1 MPIMPII
8 PIILIINFGKGCSTK
23 SSFIKSAP
31 DGANLKQIGFKIK
44 RKSPFGRE
52 IEQITTKSNKKG
64 FVQFV

>member
-1 MPIMPII
+1 MSTMPII
-8 PIILIINFGKGCSTK
+8 QIINFSKGRSTK
-23 SSFIKSAP
+23 SSFIKSAS

-64 FVQFV
+64 FV